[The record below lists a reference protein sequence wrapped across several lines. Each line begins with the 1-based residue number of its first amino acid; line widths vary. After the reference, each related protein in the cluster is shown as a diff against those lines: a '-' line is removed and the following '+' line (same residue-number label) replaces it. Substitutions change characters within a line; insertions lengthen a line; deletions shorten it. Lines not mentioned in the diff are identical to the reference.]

1 MQKGS
6 VALVQHQEKHRKNCA
21 SLILTSVVHFASN
34 GQIRVMRNQAKKTR
48 TFRET
53 TFGFSS
59 YLADRHR
66 SFYDR
71 DFGAD
76 RYAFEAYGG
85 GCCYCDDDSDDDD
98 DSYGYSD
105 DDCSDCCGD
114 SGDNS

>member
-1 MQKGS
+1 MKVQQGLDRIDKH
-6 VALVQHQEKHRKNCA
+6 LVQIARQRNKQEELRNQSSERKN
-21 SLILTSVVHFASN
+21 SEHSVKQLS
-34 GQIRVMRNQAKKTR
+34 
-48 TFRET
+48 
-53 TFGFSS
+53 GFSS

-85 GCCYCDDDSDDDD
+85 GCCYCDGGNDDDD
-98 DSYGYSD
+98 GSYGYSG

-114 SGDNS
+114 SGGNSWRGAGD